1 MKRLLTLLL
10 SAAVLLACASAAADS
25 PAAREFDDFT
35 LKAQAPLEY
44 AGPKAEG
51 QPLFVFYHT
60 VTGEISTSAV
70 NAVWLSSAEPISAAE
85 FTSMLQSAE
94 PAMRAQQESKGNTL
108 KRYKVMETLEKELW
122 AKPALVC
129 DTEMLVGLSNADI
142 YIIQRSIR
150 ITGSF
155 GTYIFS
161 ISAFSV
167 KSLEET
173 TDELVKSVQW
183 KR

>member
-1 MKRLLTLLL
+1 MKRLLTLMI
-10 SAAVLLACASAAADS
+10 SAALLLACASAAADN
-25 PAAREFDDFT
+25 PAAEFEDFT
-35 LKAQAPLEY
+35 LKAKAALDY

-70 NAVWLSSAEPISAAE
+70 NAVWLSSAEPVSADE

-94 PAMRAQQESKGNTL
+94 TAMRAQQKSKGNTL
-108 KRYKVMETLEKELW
+108 KRYQVMETVEKELW
-122 AKPALVC
+122 GKAVLVC

-150 ITGSF
+150 ITDIF

-161 ISAFSV
+161 ISAFSK

-173 TDELVKSVQW
+173 TDELVNAVQW
-183 KR
+183 KD

>member
-1 MKRLLTLLL
+1 MKRLLVLLL
-10 SAAVLLACASAAADS
+10 SAVLLLTCA
-25 PAAREFDDFT
+25 PAMAENPVVREFDDFT
-35 LKAQAPLEY
+35 LKTKDTLDY

-51 QPLFVFYHT
+51 QPLFVFYHA

-70 NAVWLSSAEPISAAE
+70 NAVWLSSAEPISAVE

-108 KRYKVMETLEKELW
+108 KRYKIMETVEKELW
-122 AKPALVC
+122 GKTALVC
-129 DTEMLVGLSNADI
+129 DTEMLIGLSNADI
-142 YIIQRSIR
+142 YVIQRSIR

-161 ISAFSV
+161 ISAFSR
-167 KSLEET
+167 KSLEEA
-173 TDELVKSVQW
+173 TDELVRAVQW
-183 KR
+183 KD